1 MDRLLLTL
9 GTLAF
14 AAIVYALM
22 LKGWR
27 SRQRR
32 QADLPAPPV
41 ATPGAARV
49 AGPFA
54 GLYVGTTGAQHWMDR
69 IAVHQLSDRA
79 TGTAAVAGDGL
90 HLLRDDLPEVFVPCA
105 ATRSVTIETSLAGK
119 VVSTGMLVVTWQL
132 GDREVA
138 TAFRADDPAD
148 HARLRD
154 ALTALLPVETA

>member
-1 MDRLLLTL
+1 MDRVLLTL

-14 AAIVYALM
+14 AGVVYALM

-41 ATPGAARV
+41 ATPGATV
-49 AGPFA
+49 LAGPVA
-54 GLYVGTTGAQHWMDR
+54 GLYVGTTGSEHWMDR

-79 TGTAAVAGDGL
+79 TGTAAVAADGL
-90 HLLRDDLPEVFVPCA
+90 HLLRDDLPEVFVPA
-105 ATRSVTIETSLAGK
+105 ASATAVQVETSLAGK
-119 VVSTGMLVVTWQL
+119 VVSTGMLTVTWQL
-132 GDREVA
+132 GERLV
-138 TAFRADDPAD
+138 TSAFRADDPAH
-148 HARLRD
+148 HALLLD